1 MQKWYR
7 KGFRRGAIVGASLMI
22 ASCGGGASDDGG
34 NDPDVPDNDDGDS
47 PSSLIVPPDVL
58 PATSSEGAE
67 PGLRGCLN
75 RPLYYN
81 GPHFVSTIYDVTHS
95 GSTGSSGNSEQI
107 EQIYT
112 VTEIETDGVAHV
124 DMETTLT
131 TSMST
136 GVSFTTPYTLDGY
149 TVGPSS
155 ASDNN
160 AQVINYDLAIG
171 ESVTQTLG
179 METGGSEG
187 STRTY
192 TYVGRETLTFDGQQI
207 ETCRVDSETR
217 NETEL
222 PQFRLISDV
231 TDWYG
236 VGTGLKLRTEGV
248 SYPDSEQ
255 GSVTTVKVLTF
266 GSINAESVL

>member
-1 MQKWYR
+1 MV
-7 KGFRRGAIVGASLMI
+7 AASLVI
-22 ASCGGGASDDGG
+22 TSCGGGSSDGG
-34 NDPDVPDNDDGDS
+34 GSDPDIPDTGDGDS
-47 PSSLIVPPDVL
+47 SSSLIVPPDIL

-81 GPHFVSTIYDVTHS
+81 GPHFVTTIHDVTHS
-95 GSTGSSGNSEQI
+95 GSFGSSSDSEQL

-112 VTEIETDGVAHV
+112 VTDIETDGVAHV
-124 DMETTLT
+124 AIETTLT
-131 TSMST
+131 TSTST
-136 GVSFTTPYTLDGY
+136 AGSFTTPYTLDGY

-155 ASDNN
+155 ASDNS
-160 AQVINYDLAIG
+160 AQVMNYDLTVG

-179 METGGSEG
+179 IDTGGSDG
-187 STRTY
+187 SIRTY
-192 TYVGRETLTFDGQQI
+192 TYVGRETLTVDGQPM
-207 ETCRVDSETR
+207 ETCRVDSEIR
-217 NETEL
+217 NESEL
-222 PQFRLISDV
+222 PQFRLISDM

-236 VGTGLKLRTEGV
+236 VGTGLKLKSEGV

-255 GSVTTVKVLTF
+255 DSVTTVKVLTF